1 MVLPSEDPPL
11 HPSVIWGP
19 ALGYAVV
26 AGMSEAAG
34 RKDTAATALALFDRL
49 RLRHAF
55 ARAFSVGDQ
64 ITEDGWR
71 AAARIRLAF
80 VYQTLITAKPVK
92 GAAEEAFAGFPRQFW
107 EDADARWL
115 LSVNESAGE
124 WYFNKELQQQ
134 ILWWTQLPDLL
145 RLAAPA
151 EADPAIADKKTRKPV
166 APSTPSI
173 SAIEQKLQDA
183 FEQAEEA
190 GFRIPKKE
198 EPAPKPAKREKS
210 ALAK

>member
-1 MVLPSEDPPL
+1 MPVS
-11 HPSVIWGP
+11 HAS
-19 ALGYAVV
+19 LG
-26 AGMSEAAG
+26 
-34 RKDTAATALALFDRL
+34 RR
-49 RLRHAF
+49 RR
-55 ARAFSVGDQ
+55 
-64 ITEDGWR
+64 
-71 AAARIRLAF
+71 
-80 VYQTLITAKPVK
+80 TL
-92 GAAEEAFAGFPRQFW
+92 AAE
-107 EDADARWL
+107 
-115 LSVNESAGE
+115 VNESAGE
-124 WYFNKELQQQ
+124 WYFNKELHQQ

-151 EADPAIADKKTRKPV
+151 APEPATADKKTRKPA

-173 SAIEQKLQDA
+173 SRAIEQKLQDA